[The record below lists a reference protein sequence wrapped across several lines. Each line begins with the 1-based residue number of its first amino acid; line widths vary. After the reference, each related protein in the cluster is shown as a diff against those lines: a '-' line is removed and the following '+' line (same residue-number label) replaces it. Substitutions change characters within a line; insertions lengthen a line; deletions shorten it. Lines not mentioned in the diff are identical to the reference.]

1 MKPIQEKFDFTKAPS
16 GPAVKPPFAP
26 LAAARLAA
34 QGVYFGTS
42 SWKYR
47 GWEGLI
53 YRGGYESEAQF
64 QRQSLREYTAVL
76 PCVGVDFT
84 YFAWPVADMMAYLV
98 ESTPENFRLLPKV
111 TKRITMSQF
120 PQLPAYGKWAGQANP
135 EYLNV
140 GLFEEKFLAPLRRLS
155 GRIGLLQFEFSGPE
169 EGELG
174 RVEEFFARIPRD
186 FPYAVEIRNPA
197 VMGAPFYELLRRQG
211 LSPAFSS
218 WNRMPP
224 VGEQFA
230 AYLEAGGAGEA
241 TPLLG
246 LGIVR
251 PGRSYEEAVRLFQ
264 PYNEIREPYEE
275 GRGQLAELGQWAMK
289 NNRKAYILV
298 NNRWEGSAPHSIG
311 RILDQFGAGN

>member
-1 MKPIQEKFDFTKAPS
+1 MNPVQETFDFTKAPT
-16 GPAVKPPFAP
+16 GPLVKPPFP
-26 LAAARLAA
+26 QLEAARLAA

-84 YFAWPVADMMAYLV
+84 YFAWPVEDMMAYLV
-98 ESTPENFRLLPKV
+98 ESTPDNFRLLPKV
-111 TKRITMSQF
+111 TKRITMSHF
-120 PQLPAYGKWAGQANP
+120 PPLPAYGKWAGQPNP
-135 EYLNV
+135 EYLDV
-140 GLFEEKFLAPLRRLS
+140 RLFEEKFLVPLNRLA
-155 GRIGLLQFEFSGPE
+155 GRIGLVQFEFSGAE
-169 EGELG
+169 NAGLD
-174 RVEEFFARIPRD
+174 RLEEFFTKISRN
-186 FPYAVEIRNPA
+186 FPYSVEIRNPA
-197 VMGAPFYELLRRQG
+197 LVTPAFYGMLQRQG

-218 WNRMPP
+218 WTRMPP
-224 VGEQFA
+224 PGEQFA
-230 AYLEAGGAGEA
+230 SYLASGASSDT
-241 TPLLG
+241 TPLLA

-264 PYNEIREPYEE
+264 PYREIREAYEE
-275 GRGQLAELGQWAMK
+275 GCAQLAHIALWARK
-289 NNRKAYILV
+289 NQRKAYVLV

-311 RILDQFGAGN
+311 RVLERLLSS